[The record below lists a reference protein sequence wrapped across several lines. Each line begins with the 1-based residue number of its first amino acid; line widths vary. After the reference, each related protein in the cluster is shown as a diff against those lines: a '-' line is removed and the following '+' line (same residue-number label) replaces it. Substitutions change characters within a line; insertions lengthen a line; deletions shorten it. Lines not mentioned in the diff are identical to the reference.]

1 MRRAT
6 VRHLTIRAA
15 KVTNVAGTFASAKV
29 TNVVAGAVAAD
40 GELRECEE
48 EFDFVE
54 ALACGERDIRP
65 EHVFEVE
72 VDEPVTYA
80 GVEGEAELVTV

>member
-15 KVTNVAGTFASAKV
+15 KVTNV
-29 TNVVAGAVAAD
+29 VAGAVAAE

-72 VDEPVTYA
+72 VDGPVTYA
-80 GVEGEAELVTV
+80 GVENESELVAI